1 MSCAGN
7 GVEANEGGKE
17 LRRKL
22 RRRRFERNM
31 EAFGLYLLIAVPIMS
46 VFVVL
51 QLVAFN
57 LL

>member
-7 GVEANEGGKE
+7 GVESNEGGKE